1 METTAKV
8 ISGGGLIV
16 RIDIKSLLASSVVS
30 YKGIKWLKLNSGVTS
45 EALEKVFDFG
55 SDLTSGL
62 IEIKIP
68 RSSLESEDPQR
79 PEDGVEIEI
88 SVGSSEVD
96 PDSDGT
102 YIYTYYTI
110 DNSYEVSY
118 NGFVTHVPDGA
129 WGLAIIKY

>member
-1 METTAKV
+1 M
-8 ISGGGLIV
+8 
-16 RIDIKSLLASSVVS
+16 
-30 YKGIKWLKLNSGVTS
+30 
-45 EALEKVFDFG
+45 
-55 SDLTSGL
+55 

-102 YIYTYYTI
+102 CIYTSYTI

>member
-1 METTAKV
+1 
-8 ISGGGLIV
+8 
-16 RIDIKSLLASSVVS
+16 
-30 YKGIKWLKLNSGVTS
+30 
-45 EALEKVFDFG
+45 
-55 SDLTSGL
+55 L

-102 YIYTYYTI
+102 CIYTSYTI

-129 WGLAIIKY
+129 